1 MSDALPLPPRPN
13 LEQYKKL
20 ARDLQHAC
28 ESGDPT
34 AIRQWAARWLDA
46 LARLQD
52 PAERL
57 DARRREHEVARLERR
72 WNTLN
77 GTGGPATCTRT
88 GAQFFIAREHGF
100 TSWPTFARHVQEL
113 TRAHSPVSAFEA
125 AADAVVNG

>member
-20 ARDLQHAC
+20 VRDLQHAC
-28 ESGDPT
+28 ESSDPA

-57 DARRREHEVARLERR
+57 DAQRREHEAARLERR

-77 GTGGPATCTRT
+77 EKTGGPATCTRT

-100 TSWPTFARHVQEL
+100 T
-113 TRAHSPVSAFEA
+113 
-125 AADAVVNG
+125 